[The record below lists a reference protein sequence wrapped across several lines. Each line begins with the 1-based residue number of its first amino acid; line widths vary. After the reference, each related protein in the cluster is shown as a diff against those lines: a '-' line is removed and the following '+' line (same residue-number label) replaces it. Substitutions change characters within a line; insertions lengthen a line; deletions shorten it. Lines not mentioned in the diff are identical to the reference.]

1 MLTHRNTIIVR
12 ADGSTVLG
20 MGHLYRSLACIRML
34 DASYEVTFA
43 CREVTPEFEYEIK
56 KLGYN
61 VIPIDDENEF
71 LALCNSEKTVLI
83 DGHHFPEAL
92 YQRVKATNAAI
103 VAIDDLHDKYI
114 SADVILNQAP
124 GIRAHDYT
132 AAPFTV
138 FGLGPDYALLRR
150 PFLQAAKKSRRVD
163 QISTCF
169 ICFGGGDQYD
179 LTRRAAEIVIQ
190 YRQLSRIH
198 IVTGSAYRFGES
210 LAAWARPDSRISI
223 YHDIGGEEMA
233 ALMTASDLA
242 IVPCSTI
249 LLEVFAAGCIP
260 VAGHYVENQKYFY
273 RNFLV
278 LNAFIDAKDFSG
290 SAISSALDKTFVLS
304 APLPRIIDGN
314 SDHRIRK
321 VFQLLENLKKI
332 RLRPA
337 MATDVSTTYRWAA
350 DSLVRQY
357 SFTRTAISHDEHQS
371 WFFRKI
377 DDPLCV
383 YYIAENEDGVIGSI
397 RFDVTGSTAVISYLL
412 DPACHGKGLGQALL
426 IKGGKTFISSF
437 VEKDQPFEI
446 TGYVTK
452 DNYASQVIFERS
464 GFDREDQG
472 DRYKYT
478 TLLNQ

>member
-1 MLTHRNTIIVR
+1 MVR

-34 DASYEVTFA
+34 DPANEITFV

-61 VIPIDDENEF
+61 IIPIEDENEF
-71 LALCNSEKTVLI
+71 LALCDPEKTVLM

-92 YQRVKATNAAI
+92 YQRVEATGAAI
-103 VAIDDLHDKYI
+103 VAIDDLHDKYLPV
-114 SADVILNQAP
+114 DVIINQAP
-124 GIRAHDYT
+124 GIRPHDYT

-138 FGLGPDYALLRR
+138 FGLGPKYALLRG
-150 PFLQAAKKSRRVD
+150 PFLEVAKKSRRID
-163 QISTCF
+163 RISTCF

-179 LTRRAAEIVIQ
+179 LTRRAAEIASQ
-190 YRQLSRIH
+190 YARLSRIS
-198 IVTGSAYRFGES
+198 IVTGSAYRFRES
-210 LAAWARPDSRISI
+210 LAAWARNDNRITI
-223 YHDIGGEEMA
+223 HHDIGDGEMA

-260 VAGHYVENQKYFY
+260 VAGCYVENQKYFY
-273 RNFLV
+273 RNFLD
-278 LNAFIDAKDFSG
+278 LNAFIDAKDLSG
-290 SAISSALDKTFVLS
+290 SAIRSALDEAFGLS
-304 APLPRIIDGN
+304 DPLPRIIDGN
-314 SDHRIRK
+314 SGYRIRK
-321 VFQLLENLKKI
+321 LFQLLENLKKI

-337 MATDVSTTYRWAA
+337 MDTDVDITYRWAS
-350 DSLVRQY
+350 DPLVRQY
-357 SFTRTAISHDEHQS
+357 SFTKSVIGHDEHQS

-377 DDPLCV
+377 EDPLCV
-383 YYIAENEDGVIGSI
+383 YYIAENEDGMIGSI
-397 RFDVTGSTAVISYLL
+397 RFDVTGSTAVISYLI
-412 DPACHGKGLGQALL
+412 DPAYHGKGLGQILL

-452 DNYASQVIFERS
+452 DNRASQVIFERS
-464 GFDREDQG
+464 GFAREDQG

-478 TLLNQ
+478 TLLNR